1 MLRYIILRLV
11 LLIPVL
17 LGVAFLIS
25 QTLNPAF
32 FAQLG
37 TREDNAYL
45 ALLMAHPQQRSKLC
59 VCDVDQKYLLKFG
72 WNMECDNTQ
81 VEGSD
86 CVILDRNMTKAGYQ
100 GEDLWKY
107 YQTYETI
114 PWGYIR
120 TMHVIYEN
128 DDFILYVK

>member
-1 MLRYIILRLV
+1 MDVHASDDSGTSGCRFPDFADIESGLFCAAGNQRGQCLPGASDGASAAEIKAVCMRCGSEVSAEVRL
-11 LLIPVL
+11 
-17 LGVAFLIS
+17 
-25 QTLNPAF
+25 
-32 FAQLG
+32 
-37 TREDNAYL
+37 EY
-45 ALLMAHPQQRSKLC
+45 
-59 VCDVDQKYLLKFG
+59 
-72 WNMECDNTQ
+72 DNTQ